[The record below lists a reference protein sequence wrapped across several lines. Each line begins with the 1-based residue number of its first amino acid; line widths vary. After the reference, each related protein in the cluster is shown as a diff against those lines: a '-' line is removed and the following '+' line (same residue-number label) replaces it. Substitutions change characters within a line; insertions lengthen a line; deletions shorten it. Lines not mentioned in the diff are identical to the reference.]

1 MLRASKTNERRKMRI
16 FKKIAEIKTDCQLS
30 KRVPIRDVKG
40 YLEDEFERAKVREE
54 YIVELEDKLKLA
66 ADLRMKYDAMLVVQE
81 KVSERVKRQD
91 ERIKK
96 LKEELKKELEEKIK
110 LKAKLADLRINA
122 KKVANRKCKKT
133 IDKPKAF

>member
-1 MLRASKTNERRKMRI
+1 MRF
-16 FKKIAEIKTDCQLS
+16 FKKISEIKTDCQLS
-30 KRVPIRDVKG
+30 KRVPVRDVKG

-66 ADLRMKYDAMLVVQE
+66 AELQIKYDAMLVVQE

-96 LKEELKKELEEKIK
+96 LKEELKKELDEKVK
-110 LKAKLADLRINA
+110 LKAKLTDLRINA
-122 KKVANRKCKKT
+122 KKVADRNSKKCSKK
-133 IDKPKAF
+133 

>member
-1 MLRASKTNERRKMRI
+1 MSI
-16 FKKIAEIKTDCQLS
+16 FKKVAELKTDCQLS
-30 KRVPIRDVKG
+30 KQVSVRDVKG

-66 ADLRMKYDAMLVVQE
+66 ADLQMKYDTMLVVQE

-96 LKEELKKELEEKIK
+96 LKEELKKELDEKIK
-110 LKAKLADLRINA
+110 LKAKITDLRINA
-122 KKVANRKCKKT
+122 KKVESRKGKK
-133 IDKPKAF
+133 